1 MNALTLAFV
10 KRELRDLH
18 KMSIKGISVANGTI
32 DEELITEINHFMAV
46 VIEFDK
52 RFKPEFDI

>member
-18 KMSIKGISVANGTI
+18 KLSIKGISVANGTI
-32 DEELITEINHFMAV
+32 NEELITEINHFMAV
-46 VIEFDK
+46 VIKFYK